1 MLRKILFAKR
11 LATKFFLVE
20 VIISSGYSLLAMWD
34 SQTHRKES
42 DECSLHSMGRPQE
55 QEDDGTA
62 VFGV

>member
-1 MLRKILFAKR
+1 MLHKISFVKR
-11 LATKFFLVE
+11 LATQFFLVE
-20 VIISSGYSLLAMWD
+20 VLISSGYSLLGMWD
-34 SQTHRKES
+34 RQTHRKES